1 MNRIT
6 THILDTSNGKPA
18 ADIDVQLLV
27 QRETIWETLGKGQT
41 DTDGRTGF
49 LPADTD
55 GPLQAGNY
63 KIRFSTEQYFKEQGI
78 DTFYPWVEIAFK
90 LPDNAGHY
98 HVPLLISPFGFT
110 TYRGS

>member
-6 THILDTSNGKPA
+6 THILNTSNGKPA

-49 LPADTD
+49 IPADTD
-55 GPLQAGNY
+55 GPLRRETTKSDSSLN
-63 KIRFSTEQYFKEQGI
+63 STSRNRE
-78 DTFYPWVEIAFK
+78 
-90 LPDNAGHY
+90 
-98 HVPLLISPFGFT
+98 
-110 TYRGS
+110 